1 MVKRSHIRNNILIAL
16 ALAVLM
22 LACASFTS
30 SALSAPNAE
39 GRINSSSGA
48 YLRKSSSTGSKK
60 VALLSNGT
68 QLTIYKEIFKK
79 KTSTSSKN
87 RWYYVSANGRK
98 GYVRADLVGSISY
111 GSVKG
116 VIKAKVN
123 YRKGAGTK
131 MKKGGSFG
139 KNSVVTVCLAAKP
152 VSSTKGS
159 SSTWYKIQAGQAFYY
174 LCSSKVKLTGKAVE
188 PSSNKKNEKSGTG
201 NDAAPA
207 ADTAPIATPSN
218 GAYLSDSEF
227 ETYMSR
233 QGFPESYKTKLRTL
247 HKAHP
252 NWGFESYMVNV
263 SWSTAL
269 SKETKSG
276 VSLINKSYPESYR
289 SGSKQVE
296 SGWYNASS
304 TVVEYYMDPRNFLTE
319 DRVYMFEDL
328 SYKPAYQTVSVVN
341 AILAPSK
348 LPENGFTGQMFVD
361 AGAKCNTSPVFL
373 AARARQETG
382 GGSNAITGNTSLGK
396 VYNCFNIGAFGGT
409 DPLYNGLVYA
419 LAKGW
424 TTPQKAVEGGAAE
437 IAKNYINKGQ
447 DTLYYQRFNVKNG
460 SGSIGTH
467 QYMTNIMAA
476 YSEALNTK
484 KSYAKYGITNQP
496 FVFSIPVYNSM
507 PSSTKLP

>member
-116 VIKAKVN
+116 VIKDKVN

-174 LCSSKVKLTGKAVE
+174 LCSSKVKLTGSVTQPAAY
-188 PSSNKKNEKSGTG
+188 SGSASG
-201 NDAAPA
+201 SAPA
-207 ADTAPIATPSN
+207 AGPAN
-218 GAYLSDSEF
+218 GAYLNDGDF
-227 ETYMSR
+227 EKYLSA
-233 QGFPESYKTKLRTL
+233 QGFPESSKTKLRTL
-247 HKAHP
+247 HRAHP
-252 NWGFESYMVNV
+252 NWGFESYKVNV
-263 SWSTAL
+263 AWSTAL
-269 SKETKSG
+269 SKETKKG
-276 VSLINKSYPESYR
+276 VSLINKSYPKSYR
-289 SGSKQVE
+289 NGSTQVE

-304 TVVEYYMDPRNFLTE
+304 AVVAYYMDPRNFLTE

-341 AILAPSK
+341 AILSPSK
-348 LPENGFTGQMFVD
+348 LPSYGFTGTIFVN
-361 AGAKCNTSPVFL
+361 AGAKTKVSPVFL

-382 GGSNAITGNTSLGK
+382 GGSNAITGKTSLGK

-409 DPLYNGLVYA
+409 DPVYNGLLYA
-419 LAKGW
+419 RLKGW

-437 IAKNYINKGQ
+437 IAKNYISKGQ

-476 YSEALNTK
+476 YSEALSTK
-484 KSYAKYGITNQP
+484 QSYEKYGINKQP
-496 FVFSIPVYNSM
+496 MVFSIPVYNSM